1 MGGTPV
7 RLFCLPYSGASA
19 MTYSRWRRKLPAW
32 LAVRSVELPGRGARM
47 AEPLQTDLASLAQQL
62 ARELHD
68 EVRQGPYAML
78 GHSLGALL
86 ACEVL
91 YALRELGCPTPLGF
105 FACGTAA
112 PSRRAEYDRGF
123 AEPKSDAEL
132 IADLRDLQGTPEEV
146 LGNRELMS
154 LTLPIL
160 RADFLLCGSYRHQR
174 RPPLACPIRTLG
186 GRGGQGQRGTVAG
199 LGRGNPQRFRTGVV
213 RRRALLHPSARGRG
227 AGGRR
232 APGRGLARGAGRR
245 GVGGG
250 VGGDLLMPAR
260 AP

>member
-1 MGGTPV
+1 
-7 RLFCLPYSGASA
+7 
-19 MTYSRWRRKLPAW
+19 
-32 LAVRSVELPGRGARM
+32 
-47 AEPLQTDLASLAQQL
+47 
-62 ARELHD
+62 
-68 EVRQGPYAML
+68 ML

-160 RADFLLCGSYRHQR
+160 RADFLL
-174 RPPLACPIRTLG
+174 ACPIRTLG
-186 GRGGQGQRGTVAG
+186 GREDKASEEQLLAWAEETRSGFGLELFDGGHFFIHQREAEVLAVVERQVEAWRAGQGAAA
-199 LGRGNPQRFRTGVV
+199 LVV
-213 RRRALLHPSARGRG
+213 ESA
-227 AGGRR
+227 AIC
-232 APGRGLARGAGRR
+232 
-245 GVGGG
+245 
-250 VGGDLLMPAR
+250 
-260 AP
+260 

>member
-32 LAVRSVELPGRGARM
+32 LAVRPVELPGRGARM

-132 IADLRDLQGTPEEV
+132 IADLRDLQG
-146 LGNRELMS
+146 
-154 LTLPIL
+154 
-160 RADFLLCGSYRHQR
+160 
-174 RPPLACPIRTLG
+174 
-186 GRGGQGQRGTVAG
+186 
-199 LGRGNPQRFRTGVV
+199 FRTGAV

>member
-1 MGGTPV
+1 
-7 RLFCLPYSGASA
+7 

-32 LAVRSVELPGRGARM
+32 LAVRPVELPGRGARM

-186 GRGGQGQRGTVAG
+186 GREDKASEEQLLAWAEETRSGFELELFDGGHFFIHQREAEVLAVVERQVEAWRAGQGAA
-199 LGRGNPQRFRTGVV
+199 
-213 RRRALLHPSARGRG
+213 ALAVESA
-227 AGGRR
+227 AIC
-232 APGRGLARGAGRR
+232 
-245 GVGGG
+245 
-250 VGGDLLMPAR
+250 
-260 AP
+260 

>member
-1 MGGTPV
+1 
-7 RLFCLPYSGASA
+7 
-19 MTYSRWRRKLPAW
+19 
-32 LAVRSVELPGRGARM
+32 
-47 AEPLQTDLASLAQQL
+47 
-62 ARELHD
+62 
-68 EVRQGPYAML
+68 ML

-123 AEPKSDAEL
+123 AEPKSDVEL

-186 GRGGQGQRGTVAG
+186 GREDKARNSCWPGPRKPAAVSNWSCSTAGTSSSI
-199 LGRGNPQRFRTGVV
+199 
-213 RRRALLHPSARGRG
+213 SARPRCWRSSSARSRPG
-227 AGGRR
+227 AR
-232 APGRGLARGAGRR
+232 GRR